1 MANRLRRNPTLKHY
15 DLDLVAHFQTY
26 TGEDEMLQACGLELM
41 KRIDDTRDPGP
52 VCRAFIMASVIVLR
66 ELFGHQFTIDKL
78 QDLIDQL
85 MDDLSER
92 H

>member
-1 MANRLRRNPTLKHY
+1 MNQY

-26 TGEDEMLQACGLELM
+26 AGEDETLQACGLELM
-41 KRIDDTRDPGP
+41 KRIDDTRDPGS
-52 VCRAFIMASVIVLR
+52 VCLGFIIASVIVLR
-66 ELFGHQFTIDKL
+66 VRFGHQFAIDKL

-85 MDDLSER
+85 RDDLPER